1 MSRTAE
7 TAEKPGLVIICGPTA
22 SGKTALALE
31 LAKSIDL
38 EVISADSRQ
47 VYRGMDIGTAKP
59 TPDELSR
66 LQHHLVD
73 VVDPA
78 DEFTAA
84 DFLEQGR
91 RLALDI
97 HHRHRLPL
105 VVGGTGLYIR
115 ALTDG
120 LVDAPRGDGIL
131 RRELWQMEKEHG
143 EGALYRLLQ
152 ERDPGMAARIH
163 PHNQVRIVRALEVLE
178 LTGQRLSSLQAA
190 HAFADRPFAT
200 LKIGLS
206 PDRDELFRRIDRR
219 AELMLGAGLV
229 EETRRLLARGYS
241 PRLKALQTIGY
252 RECIQY
258 LHGEFSLD
266 ETLSLIQRA
275 TRHFAKRQLTW
286 FRKDNSIIWVDSC
299 QESVRIHALI
309 DQFYAA

>member
-1 MSRTAE
+1 MPGPAASAG
-7 TAEKPGLVIICGPTA
+7 KPLLVVICGPTA
-22 SGKTALALE
+22 AGKTALALK
-31 LAKSIDL
+31 LGKRFDV

-47 VYRGMDIGTAKP
+47 IYRGMDIGTAKP

-66 LQHHLVD
+66 LRHHLVD

-78 DEFTAA
+78 EQFTAA
-84 DFLEQGR
+84 DFVEQGR
-91 RLALDI
+91 WLALDI
-97 HHRHRLPL
+97 LKRRRLPF

-120 LVDAPRGDGIL
+120 LVAVPGGDEAL
-131 RRELWQMEKEHG
+131 RRRFHQLEQEQG

-163 PHNQVRIVRALEVLE
+163 PRNQVRIVRALEVLE
-178 LTGQRLSSLQAA
+178 LTGERLSALQAA

-200 LKIGLS
+200 LKIGLA

-219 AELMLGAGLV
+219 AELMLESGLI
-229 EETRRLLARGYS
+229 EETRHLLAKGYS
-241 PRLKALQTIGY
+241 PRLKSLQTIGY

-258 LHGEFSLD
+258 LQGEISLD

-275 TRHFAKRQLTW
+275 TRHYAKRQLTW
-286 FRKDNSIIWVDSC
+286 FRKDDSIIWVDSC
-299 QESVRIHALI
+299 QESVRILALI